1 MTNEYRH
8 VIMAENYNA
17 DELRALAAQDGMR
30 TLVQSGL
37 DLVEQGETTHEE
49 VIRVLGG
56 GH

>member
-8 VIMAENYNA
+8 IIMAENYNA

>member
-1 MTNEYRH
+1 
-8 VIMAENYNA
+8 MADHYSA
-17 DELRALAAQDGMR
+17 DELRKLASKHGMR